1 MTKEEMQAL
10 SDLFD
15 QKLVNNLK
23 PINDRLEKI
32 EKNQANLEKR
42 FDNLEE
48 NQANLEK
55 RFDNLEKRFDNL
67 EENQVNMDKRLDNL
81 EKGQTEIKQR
91 LVKIEIKIE
100 NEIERNIQKV
110 AEGHS
115 IINRKLDKIIDLE
128 SRLETVEHKVAAI
141 EYAMGK
147 SE

>member
-32 EKNQANLEKR
+32 E
-42 FDNLEE
+42 E
-48 NQANLEK
+48 NQVDMEK